1 MSKPKMKP
9 IVIVDSS
16 KTEFENFQ
24 EFAKKLFRVPK
35 SELDK
40 INKEFKPS
48 LKRKPMPTKS

>member
-1 MSKPKMKP
+1 MKP